1 MRDEYVAQ
9 RPDVTEQVTEYEGIS
24 LPINEIPEGCAAGT
38 TKLDMLKQALNDL
51 KDIGD
56 FLDFLM
62 PRIDEAAMI
71 LLQCMEDKVSLE
83 AVINDNF
90 STWSMCINEKSRLLT
105 EAFNDD
111 ELREDGEDFGTF
123 LNRIR
128 AQYDELKDD
137 GLVYIVDPEI
147 ELADVNPGCPQDVHD

>member
-9 RPDVTEQVTEYEGIS
+9 RPDQTEQVTSVDGIS
-24 LPINEIPEGCAAGT
+24 LPISEIPEGCATGT

-90 STWSMCINEKSRLLT
+90 STWSMCIN
-105 EAFNDD
+105 
-111 ELREDGEDFGTF
+111 
-123 LNRIR
+123 
-128 AQYDELKDD
+128 
-137 GLVYIVDPEI
+137 
-147 ELADVNPGCPQDVHD
+147 